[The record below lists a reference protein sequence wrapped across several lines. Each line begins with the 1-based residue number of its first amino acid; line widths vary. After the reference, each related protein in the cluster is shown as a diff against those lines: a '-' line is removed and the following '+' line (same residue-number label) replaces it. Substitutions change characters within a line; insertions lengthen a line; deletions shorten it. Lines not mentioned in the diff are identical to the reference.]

1 MKEVGVIADLLEQRF
16 DAHGRTLKL
25 VNNRATLA
33 DTPIATL
40 TSVRRALA
48 AIGERMNPAEDVLIL
63 YLTSHGSEKHRL
75 SVDLWPLELDAI
87 DPQALRA
94 ALDESG
100 ILWRVVV
107 VSACYSGG
115 YVEPLRDEWTLIITA
130 ASAKRQS
137 FGCGAASD
145 FTYLAK
151 ALFDE
156 ELRKTHS
163 FETAFAQAKQTIAA
177 REKEK
182 GFVASEPQI
191 YVGAQIRDKLKALE
205 RRLAGNG

>member
-1 MKEVGVIADLLEQRF
+1 M
-16 DAHGRTLKL
+16 
-25 VNNRATLA
+25 
-33 DTPIATL
+33 
-40 TSVRRALA
+40 RRALT
-48 AIGERMNPAEDVLIL
+48 AIGERMNPAEDVLVL

-75 SVDLWPLELDAI
+75 AVDLWPLQLDAI
-87 DPQALRA
+87 DPQDLRA

-100 ILWRVVV
+100 IRWRVIV

-115 YVEPLRDEWTLIITA
+115 YVEPLKDERTLIITA

-163 FETAFAQAKQTIAA
+163 FEAAFARAQKSIAA

-182 GFVASEPQI
+182 GFVPSEPQI
-191 YVGAQIRDKLKALE
+191 HVGAQIRDKLKTLE
-205 RRLAGNG
+205 RRLAKNG